1 VNDNVHSVP
10 ETNPGGRLDR
20 DPNILP
26 MTTIS
31 VLGQMRVT
39 DAGGA
44 DVLPRGR
51 KARAMLAILALE
63 GPGPVLR
70 ERLCQLLWSR
80 RHRDQARASLRQ
92 SIHELQEGLAR
103 AGSRVLTVERGMLC
117 LNRDM
122 FNLDIDPFAPHIAL
136 DWPLVDRQAATHLAR
151 AQLLEDLVGVDPA
164 FDQWVQEQQR
174 RINRQ
179 ITLRA
184 EAVLAH
190 PDDKSFAPEKRTAAA
205 AYLIELFP
213 SHSTAGRALV
223 AEHISRGER
232 NLNAPASTSVNASPD
247 TTYRASYGGARF
259 DADRVVRLGVLP
271 FRALDEGA
279 LDGLAAG
286 MADEITAALSR
297 FRWFFLVASPSLAA
311 LATEIREGSDR
322 WRMLDLDFLVEG
334 TVRRS
339 GERVRVSARLL
350 DLRVGGEVVW
360 AGRFDRL
367 GRDAMTLQDE
377 IAAQMVAQIDPQL
390 LLHEARRATISPAT
404 SLSAYQLVLGT
415 VPALYHLDQASFV
428 AAGAPLEAA
437 VKLDPHYAGAY
448 AWWAYWHVFMVG
460 QGWADDHTG
469 WLERAGTLA
478 ERAVALD
485 PCDARGLAIAGHVR
499 DMQNL
504 PTNDAAALH
513 ERALALNP
521 NLPLA
526 WGFAGLSQSLHGY
539 HVEALRMIEQA
550 QSLSPFDPHGFYFEM
565 LLMMP
570 NLLLR
575 NFNAVVELGRRAILL
590 NPSLSSSFKGLL
602 SALGHLGMLEEAASI
617 RARLA
622 VLEPA
627 YTLRTAEARA
637 AIRGPEDR
645 ALFLEGLRLGG
656 LPA

>member
-1 VNDNVHSVP
+1 MNDNAHCVP
-10 ETNPGGRLDR
+10 ETNPANHADR
-20 DPNILP
+20 DSTISPVTL
-26 MTTIS
+26 IS

-39 DAGGA
+39 GAADA
-44 DVLPRGR
+44 DLLPRGR

-92 SIHELQEGLAR
+92 SIHELQEGLSR
-103 AGSRVLTVERGMLC
+103 AGSQLLSIERGMLC
-117 LNRDM
+117 LNRDR
-122 FNLDIDPFAPHIAL
+122 FSLDIDPFAPHVAL

-190 PDDKSFAPEKRTAAA
+190 PDHNSFAPEKRTAAA
-205 AYLIELFP
+205 AYLIELYP
-213 SHSTAGRALV
+213 SHSNAGRALV
-223 AEHISRGER
+223 AEHIARGEPTV
-232 NLNAPASTSVNASPD
+232 PASAPMNAAAAG
-247 TTYRASYGGARF
+247 TYRASYGGARF
-259 DADRVVRLGVLP
+259 DAERVVRLGVLP

-339 GERVRVSARLL
+339 GDRVRVSARLL
-350 DLRVGGEVVW
+350 DLRAGGEVVW
-360 AGRFDRL
+360 AGRFDRI

-404 SLSAYQLVLGT
+404 SLSAYQLVLGS
-415 VPALYHLDQASFV
+415 VPALYHLDRASFV

-469 WLERAGTLA
+469 WLERAGNLA

-499 DMQNL
+499 DMQNR

-521 NLPLA
+521 NMPLA
-526 WGFAGLSQSLHGY
+526 WGFAGLSQSLHGN
-539 HVEALRMIEQA
+539 HTEALRMIEQA
-550 QSLSPFDPHGFYFEM
+550 QALSPFDPHGFYFEM

-575 NFNAVVELGRRAILL
+575 NFTAVVELGRRAILL

-602 SALGHLGMLEEAASI
+602 SALGHLGMTDEAANV
-617 RARLA
+617 RAKLA
-622 VLEPA
+622 ALEPA

-645 ALFLEGLRLGG
+645 ALFIEGLRLGG